1 MLVDRLWQRD
11 MRKESAV
18 LMLWLKEIAPSLALR
33 HWFGLAPACWPE
45 FMRRFGVSDLRFNRA
60 TWPVHRGG

>member
-1 MLVDRLWQRD
+1 VLVDRLWQRD

-45 FMRRFGVSDLRFNRA
+45 FMRRYRAPLRRL
-60 TWPVHRGG
+60 